1 MTPLANVFTLDAS
14 VFINAFNPREPG
26 HETSR
31 AVLDRLR
38 RDGTPMVE
46 PTLLL
51 PETAAAIRRG
61 TEDPKLAR
69 RFAEQLGRAAGLY
82 WVELDEKLGLQAAG
96 IAADHALRGS
106 DAVYASVALRFGA
119 ALVTLDKQQLER
131 VPSVVETLPPD
142 QLL

>member
-1 MTPLANVFTLDAS
+1 MASVFTIDAS
-14 VFINAFNPREPG
+14 VFINAFNPAEAG
-26 HETSR
+26 HATSK
-31 AVLDRLR
+31 AVLDRIR
-38 RDGTPMVE
+38 RDGTPMIE

-69 RFAEQLGRAAGLY
+69 RFAERLSRAAGLY
-82 WVELDEKLGLQAAG
+82 WVELDEVLASQASG

-119 ALVTLDKQQLER
+119 VLVTLDRQQLER
-131 VPSVVETLPPD
+131 VPAVAETRSPG

>member
-1 MTPLANVFTLDAS
+1 M
-14 VFINAFNPREPG
+14 I
-26 HETSR
+26 
-31 AVLDRLR
+31 
-38 RDGTPMVE
+38 E

-51 PETAAAIRRG
+51 PETAAVIRRG
-61 TEDPKLAR
+61 TQDAKLAR
-69 RFAEQLGRAAGLY
+69 RFAAELSRAAGLY

-96 IAADHALRGS
+96 LAADHALRGS
-106 DAVYASVALRFGA
+106 DAIYASVALRFGA